1 MSIILFLRQ
10 TFLHTNL
17 SNWAILLTFAAL
29 FCAMIFLLYL
39 ILTSASPLQRAVAHS
54 SHCLQRLFV
63 DHLSIQRLHH
73 FSDALDALNKS
84 FKSWLDFVFG
94 DKFYGEYSI
103 VFLLNGSFQRVR
115 NGVLSLGKSMSHL
128 IRSLCSWRVLSH
140 FRSLLPIY
148 FKVAQPKTYHP

>member
-39 ILTSASPLQRAVAHS
+39 ILTSASPLQKPVAHS